1 MLEAG
6 VELFLGGAGR
16 AALEIKFKKKTRINK
31 WNMNFG
37 HFPWINQNP
46 PLSKEQDRQNIPKKL
61 HLDINFM

>member
-1 MLEAG
+1 
-6 VELFLGGAGR
+6 
-16 AALEIKFKKKTRINK
+16 
-31 WNMNFG
+31 MNFG